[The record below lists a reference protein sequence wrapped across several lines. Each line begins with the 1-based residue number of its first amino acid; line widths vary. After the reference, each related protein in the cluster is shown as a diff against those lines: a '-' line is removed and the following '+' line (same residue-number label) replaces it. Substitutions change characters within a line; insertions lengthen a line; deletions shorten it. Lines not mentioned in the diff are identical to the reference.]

1 MKRGQRLF
9 VSLGLSAVLAG
20 CGMERDTHPTAAGG
34 LHASLTSEVTSE
46 AALLV
51 GNLTNP
57 APRAGNG
64 ILRYNAGDGAFIDAI
79 APEGSG
85 PTTNPLVGPC
95 CMAFG
100 PDENLYVSNLF
111 GPAIADR
118 AVFRYN
124 GVTGE
129 FMDVFIP
136 GASGGLVRPLVLVFG
151 PDGNLYVRQPHGG
164 TPGRVRG
171 DRRRWSES
179 AGGSAVLCLWARRK
193 PVCRE
198 PGDSPHPALQRHYR
212 CVP

>member
-1 MKRGQRLF
+1 MNRGRSSF
-9 VSLGLSAVLAG
+9 VSLSLSALLAA
-20 CGMERDTHPTAAGG
+20 CGTERGSQPTAPSG
-34 LHASLTSEVTSE
+34 LRASLTVAVTSE

-136 GASGGLVRPLVLVFG
+136 GASGGLVRPLALVFG
-151 PDGNLYVRQPHGG
+151 PDGKLYVGDVG
-164 TPGRVRG
+164 AVARG
-171 DRRRWSES
+171 
-179 AGGSAVLCLWARRK
+179 
-193 PVCRE
+193 
-198 PGDSPHPALQRHYR
+198 
-212 CVP
+212 

>member
-1 MKRGQRLF
+1 MKRGQRRV
-9 VSLGLSAVLAG
+9 VSLGLGAMLVA
-20 CGMERDTHPTAAGG
+20 CGAPDRAPTGVGG
-34 LHASLTSEVTSE
+34 LHASLTGEVSSE

-136 GASGGLVRPLVLVFG
+136 GASGGLVRPLALVFG
-151 PDGNLYVRQPHGG
+151 PDGNLYVGDVGAVARGG
-164 TPGRVRG
+164 TAI
-171 DRRRWSES
+171 RRYDGHTGAAMGVFVATG
-179 AGGSAVLCLWARRK
+179 AGGLSQ
-193 PVCRE
+193 
-198 PGDSPHPALQRHYR
+198 PGDPQFFVFGPDGSLYVAS
-212 CVP
+212 